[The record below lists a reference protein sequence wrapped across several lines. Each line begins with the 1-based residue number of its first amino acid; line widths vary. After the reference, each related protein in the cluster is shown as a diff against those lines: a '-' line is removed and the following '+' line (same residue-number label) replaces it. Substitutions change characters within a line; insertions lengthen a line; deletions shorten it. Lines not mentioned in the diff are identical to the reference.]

1 MRLTVTAVDPEQ
13 GQTAD
18 IMIEAD
24 LEAPAGELAEQL
36 HRRLRGGTP
45 KAPPVLYHGA
55 TPLLADQP
63 MAAAALRSGSLLS
76 LDAPAPEA
84 GPEPD
89 GVVELRGVGGADAG
103 VVFRLTPGDYEIGS
117 AASCRIQLRAEGLAK
132 TAVHLKVHAGATATV
147 RTVDQDGVTCDGTEA
162 RDWTTWPLG
171 GVLTIGP
178 ALLELAAPSVPDAA
192 LQPSDDGVGL
202 DYNRPPRLLP
212 PPVNNRFQ
220 LPVPPGKPT
229 RNKLQLMLI
238 FAPLMMA
245 GVSFVIFNNP
255 RFLVFGFLS
264 PIVALISQFSNK
276 RRGKESYEDQLKEY
290 EERKTALER
299 DVDEAVLA
307 EQLARRLAAP
317 DPASAL
323 LIATGPRQR
332 LWERRWRDS
341 DFLLMRLG
349 VADRPAYVELQD
361 PAEPEH
367 RRRVDRTTHAVPV
380 TVPLRGDSG
389 RGGDGG
395 GKTKT
400 VVERR
405 RQPANIM
412 TKPLH
417 RRTPVIPRA

>member
-24 LEAPAGELAEQL
+24 PEAPAGELAEQL

-55 TPLLADQP
+55 TPLPADQP

-380 TVPLRGDSG
+380 TVPLRG
-389 RGGDGG
+389 GGVLGVGG
-395 GKTKT
+395 GGPPEPP
-400 VVERR
+400 VCCFLFSP
-405 RQPANIM
+405 PA
-412 TKPLH
+412 PS
-417 RRTPVIPRA
+417 